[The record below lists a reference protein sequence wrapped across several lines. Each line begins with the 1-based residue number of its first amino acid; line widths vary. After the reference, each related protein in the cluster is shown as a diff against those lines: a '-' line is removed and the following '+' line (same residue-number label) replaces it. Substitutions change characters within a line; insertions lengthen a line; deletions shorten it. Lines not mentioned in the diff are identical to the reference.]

1 MHLSIL
7 VVSRT
12 AVLISSMLNSLKD
25 ALHLPGEEVEV
36 LCSWNGDA
44 AEEASIENTS
54 GYEFLVANRTPYHFA
69 SNMNA
74 LADKANGDVLLLIN
88 DDVVLDAHSV
98 DAGLSCLS
106 DHPNTGLVGAR
117 LRDHEGRLTHAG
129 ILFDRRHSPYHQL
142 DRLIGSEHH
151 AVLGEPRP
159 VPATTGAAMLIR
171 REHFNAL
178 RFNSDYRVCGE
189 DIELC
194 LALRQQLDL
203 NVVYCPRFSGEHG
216 GEATR
221 SHQENQGGNSED
233 LTRIRGLHERF
244 LHTATRDQLRVELAA
259 SVAEADALRS
269 LEAHRSH
276 ESQKISEVL
285 AQLNTLTQ
293 LKQDAENNLEIKT
306 ELNHLR
312 DQTHALQLARL
323 KLEQK
328 LKQAERGA

>member
-1 MHLSIL
+1 MRLSIL

-12 AVLISSMLNSLKD
+12 AALLSSMLDSLKD

-44 AEEASIENTS
+44 AEEACIDNTS

-69 SNMNA
+69 RNMNA
-74 LADKANGDVLLLIN
+74 LAEKANGDVLLLIN
-88 DDVVLDAHSV
+88 DDVLLDAHSV

-117 LRDHEGRLTHAG
+117 LRDRDGRLTHAG
-129 ILFDRRHSPYHQL
+129 ILFDQRHSPYHQL

-171 REHFNAL
+171 REHFQTIRCKSN
-178 RFNSDYRVCGE
+178 NHVCGE
-189 DIELC
+189 DVELC
-194 LALRQQLDL
+194 LALRQQLQL

-221 SHQENQGGNSED
+221 SNEKDQGGDSED
-233 LTRIRGLHERF
+233 LTRMRALHERF
-244 LHTATRDQLRVELAA
+244 LRTINSDQLRSELTANA
-259 SVAEADALRS
+259 IEADILRS
-269 LEAHRSH
+269 M
-276 ESQKISEVL
+276 IL
-285 AQLNTLTQ
+285 AQA
-293 LKQDAENNLEIKT
+293 KQTSDTTFNADK
-306 ELNHLR
+306 NHWE

-323 KLEQK
+323 KLEQR
-328 LKQAERGA
+328 LKQAGRGV

>member
-1 MHLSIL
+1 MRLSIL

-12 AVLISSMLNSLKD
+12 ADLLSRMLSSLQD

-44 AEEASIENTS
+44 EEESRIDNPS
-54 GYEFLVANRTPYHFA
+54 GYEFLVANRAPYHFA

-74 LADKANGDVLLLIN
+74 LADKANGEVLLLIN
-88 DDVVLDAHSV
+88 DDVLLDAHSV
-98 DAGLSCLS
+98 DAAMSCLS
-106 DHPNTGLVGAR
+106 DYPSTGLVGAR
-117 LRDHEGRLTHAG
+117 LRDREGNLTHAG

-142 DRLIGSEHH
+142 DRLVSSEHH

-159 VPATTGAAMLIR
+159 VPAITGAAMLIR
-171 REHFNAL
+171 RVHFQTI

-189 DIELC
+189 DVELC
-194 LALRQQLDL
+194 LAMRQQLQM

-221 SHQENQGGNSED
+221 SHEEDQGGNSED
-233 LTRIRGLHERF
+233 LTRMRGLHERF
-244 LHTATRDQLRVELAA
+244 LNTANRDQLRVELEA

-276 ESQKISEVL
+276 EGQEISAIL
-285 AQLNTLTQ
+285 AK
-293 LKQDAENNLEIKT
+293 LKEGGAGS
-306 ELNHLR
+306 NHWE

>member
-1 MHLSIL
+1 MRLSIL

-12 AVLISSMLNSLKD
+12 ADLLSNMLDSLKD
-25 ALHLPGEEVEV
+25 ALHLPEEEVEV

-44 AEEASIENTS
+44 AEEGCIDNAS
-54 GYEFLVANRTPYHFA
+54 GYEFLIANRTPYHFA

-88 DDVVLDAHSV
+88 DDVLLDAHSV
-98 DAGLSCLS
+98 DVGLSCLS
-106 DHPNTGLVGAR
+106 DHPNTGMVGAR
-117 LRDHEGRLTHAG
+117 LRDREGRLTHAG

-171 REHFNAL
+171 REHFQTL
-178 RFNSDYRVCGE
+178 RFNSDYKVCGE
-189 DIELC
+189 DVELC
-194 LALRQQLDL
+194 LAMRQQLHL
-203 NVVYCPRFSGEHG
+203 NVVYCPRFSGEHD

-221 SHQENQGGNSED
+221 SHEENQGGNSED
-233 LTRIRGLHERF
+233 LTRMRGLHERF
-244 LHTATRDQLRVELAA
+244 LSAANQDQLRVELTA

-276 ESQKISEVL
+276 EGQEISAIL
-285 AQLNTLTQ
+285 AQL
-293 LKQDAENNLEIKT
+293 KQAGDAESNRGT
-306 ELNHLR
+306 NHWE